1 MINYDN
7 NGLSWMDCETTGLTD
22 NDKILEVAMHITDMH
37 GNTLMGTIHTIIH
50 HEPDFFNDL
59 DDSVINMHTNN
70 GLIHDCT
77 HAGMSVQQA
86 ERKLTDYMKQ
96 ANGFIDVP
104 YPSGFSVSFDKAFIN
119 REMPAVLF
127 DRYRSYLDVFM
138 PALESLNMK

>member
-1 MINYDN
+1 MMNYDN
-7 NGLSWMDCETTGLTD
+7 NGLLLMDCETTGLTD
-22 NDKILEVAMHITDMH
+22 NDKILEVAMHITDMR

-86 ERKLTDYMKQ
+86 ERKLTDYMRQ
-96 ANGFIDVP
+96 ANGVSLMCCIRLVSACHLIRLSLIGKCQQCYQMFSIGWFI
-104 YPSGFSVSFDKAFIN
+104 
-119 REMPAVLF
+119 
-127 DRYRSYLDVFM
+127 
-138 PALESLNMK
+138 